1 MLTAFPLRVGQS
13 LVAAIVVATAAAMV
27 GCGNPFASDG
37 PTRIRLRNAS
47 SFELTSVTFA
57 PGSERVE
64 FDRIAPNAT
73 TEYRSVEHA
82 YRYGYFDA
90 LVAGVRRTLQPI
102 DFVGES
108 YIGEGKFTYQITID
122 AQTKN
127 PSMQLIKD

>member
-1 MLTAFPLRVGQS
+1 MRKSRLRARVRSFLVVANMAVLTAC
-13 LVAAIVVATAAAMV
+13 A
-27 GCGNPFASDG
+27 NPFGSDG

-64 FDRIAPNAT
+64 FDRIAPSAT
-73 TEYRSVEHA
+73 TEYRSVKHA
-82 YRYGYFDA
+82 YSYGYFDA
-90 LVAGVRRTLQPI
+90 LVAGVRRTIQPI
-102 DFVGES
+102 DFVRES
-108 YIGEGKFTYQITID
+108 YIGEGKFTYQVTID

>member
-1 MLTAFPLRVGQS
+1 MLNMMLTRRAGRL
-13 LVAAIVVATAAAMV
+13 LVCAIIGATAA
-27 GCGNPFASDG
+27 CGNPFGSDG

-64 FDRIAPNAT
+64 FDRIAPNT
-73 TEYRSVEHA
+73 TTDYTTVEHA
-82 YRYGYFDA
+82 YSYGYFDA
-90 LVAGVRRTLQPI
+90 LVAGVRRTIQPI

-108 YIGEGKFTYQITID
+108 YIGEGKFTYVITID

-127 PSMQLIKD
+127 PSIQLIKD

>member
-1 MLTAFPLRVGQS
+1 MLRAMLTIRVTRL
-13 LVAAIVVATAAAMV
+13 LVGAVIGGTAA
-27 GCGNPFASDG
+27 CGNPFGSDG

-64 FDRIAPNAT
+64 FDRIGPNAT

-82 YRYGYFDA
+82 YSYGYFDA
-90 LVAGVRRTLQPI
+90 LIAGVRRTIQPI

-108 YIGEGKFTYQITID
+108 YIGEGKFTYVITID

>member
-1 MLTAFPLRVGQS
+1 MPTVISARIRQLLA
-13 LVAAIVVATAAAMV
+13 VAVVVTTAA
-27 GCGNPFASDG
+27 CGNPFGSDG

-64 FDRIAPNAT
+64 FDRIGANAT
-73 TEYRSVEHA
+73 TQYTTVKHA
-82 YRYGYFDA
+82 YSYGYFDA

>member
-1 MLTAFPLRVGQS
+1 MLRFSHVII
-13 LVAAIVVATAAAMV
+13 AAIVAGSV
-27 GCGNPFASDG
+27 GCGNPFGSDG

-64 FDRIAPNAT
+64 FTRIGPNAI

-82 YRYGYFDA
+82 YSYGYFDA
-90 LVAGVRRTLQPI
+90 LVAGVRRTIQPI

-108 YIGEGKFTYQITID
+108 YIGEGKFTYQVTID

-127 PSMQLIKD
+127 PIIRLIKD

>member
-1 MLTAFPLRVGQS
+1 MLTSVLAVRVRQFF
-13 LVAAIVVATAAAMV
+13 VAAIVAATAA
-27 GCGNPFASDG
+27 CGNPFGSDG

-47 SFELTSVTFA
+47 PFELTSVTFA

-64 FDRIAPNAT
+64 FARIGPNAT

-82 YRYGYFDA
+82 YSYGYFNA
-90 LVAGVRRTLQPI
+90 LIDGDRRTIQPI

-108 YIGEGKFTYQITID
+108 YIGEGRFTYVITID

-127 PSMQLIKD
+127 PSVQLIKD

>member
-1 MLTAFPLRVGQS
+1 MLTALVRGKVKQV
-13 LVAAIVVATAAAMV
+13 LVAALMMVAA
-27 GCGNPFASDG
+27 GCGNPFGSDG

-73 TEYRSVEHA
+73 TEYRSVKHA
-82 YRYGYFDA
+82 YSYGYFDA
-90 LVAGVRRTLQPI
+90 LVDGVRRTLQPI

-122 AQTKN
+122 AQTRN
-127 PSMQLIKD
+127 PLMQLIKD

>member
-1 MLTAFPLRVGQS
+1 MLTALIPVRIRQFI
-13 LVAAIVVATAAAMV
+13 VAATVFATAA
-27 GCGNPFASDG
+27 CGNPFGSDG

-64 FDRIAPNAT
+64 FTRIGPNAI

-82 YRYGYFDA
+82 YSYGYFDA
-90 LVAGVRRTLQPI
+90 LVAGVRRTIQPI

-122 AQTKN
+122 PQTKN
-127 PSMQLIKD
+127 PNMQLMKD

>member
-1 MLTAFPLRVGQS
+1 MLKSVVAERLKQFVVFAIVGLTA
-13 LVAAIVVATAAAMV
+13 A
-27 GCGNPFASDG
+27 CGNPFGSDG

-47 SFELTSVTFA
+47 SFELTAVTFA

-64 FDRIAPNAT
+64 FARIGPNAT
-73 TEYRSVEHA
+73 TEYASVKNA
-82 YRYGYFDA
+82 YSYGYFDA
-90 LVAGVRRTLQPI
+90 LVAGTRQTLLPV

-127 PSMQLIKD
+127 PTIQLIKD